1 MLIQFYFS
9 CSSFMMLDTAFGFR
23 RCSLWHNYDMI
34 RAGPEIL
41 GAWNKMKYGGLC
53 VHKSLL
59 QRTKKIARVQKK
71 KQRNTLFQKRFLA
84 LWIFILFNL
93 LGYCIHV
100 YFGPFKW
107 TRGRAPR
114 KRGVICVC
122 CCCSVLLSV
131 SVLSYV
137 VLTLVLV
144 RAIIWQSRGSEV
156 VELVGRQL
164 FVVDYV

>member
-1 MLIQFYFS
+1 MSLI
-9 CSSFMMLDTAFGFR
+9 
-23 RCSLWHNYDMI
+23 I
-34 RAGPEIL
+34 I
-41 GAWNKMKYGGLC
+41 
-53 VHKSLL
+53 
-59 QRTKKIARVQKK
+59 
-71 KQRNTLFQKRFLA
+71 
-84 LWIFILFNL
+84 
-93 LGYCIHV
+93 
-100 YFGPFKW
+100 

-131 SVLSYV
+131 SVVSYV

-144 RAIIWQSRGSEV
+144 RAVIWQSRGSEV

>member
-1 MLIQFYFS
+1 MNDGLQKNDTSSQLFS
-9 CSSFMMLDTAFGFR
+9 
-23 RCSLWHNYDMI
+23 
-34 RAGPEIL
+34 
-41 GAWNKMKYGGLC
+41 
-53 VHKSLL
+53 
-59 QRTKKIARVQKK
+59 
-71 KQRNTLFQKRFLA
+71 
-84 LWIFILFNL
+84 
-93 LGYCIHV
+93 
-100 YFGPFKW
+100 

-131 SVLSYV
+131 SVVSYV

-144 RAIIWQSRGSEV
+144 RAVIWQSRGSEV